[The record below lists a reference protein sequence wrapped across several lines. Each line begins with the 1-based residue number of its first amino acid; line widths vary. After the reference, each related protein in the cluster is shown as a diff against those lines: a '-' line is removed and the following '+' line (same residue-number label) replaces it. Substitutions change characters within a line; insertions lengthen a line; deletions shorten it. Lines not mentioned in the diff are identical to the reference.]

1 MILNGGDMG
10 SNTIS
15 RCEWSLGTP
24 IYVDYHDLEWGTPVH
39 DDVKLFE
46 MIALDGMQ
54 AGLSWLTILKKREHF
69 RKAFDGF
76 RPEIIAAYPPEKVE
90 ELLQDAGIIRNRA
103 KVAAIV
109 TNARLTLEV
118 QQEFGSLDNYLWRF
132 VDGKPVVNGWRSM
145 SQIPASTPLSDR
157 VSQDLK
163 SRGYKFCGTTI
174 TYAFLQ
180 AAGLV
185 NDHVVDCFRYKEL
198 TKS

>member
-1 MILNGGDMG
+1 ME

-54 AGLSWLTILKKREHF
+54 AGLSWLTILKKRENF

-76 RPEIIAAYPPEKVE
+76 RPEIIAGYSPEKTE

-103 KVAAIV
+103 KIAAIV

-118 QQEFGSLDNYLWRF
+118 QQEFGSLDSYLWGF
-132 VDGKPVVNGWRSM
+132 VDGKPVVNGWTSM
-145 SQIPASTPLSDR
+145 GQIPASTLLSDQL
-157 VSQDLK
+157 SQDMK
-163 SRGYKFCGTTI
+163 KRGFKFCGSTI

-185 NDHVVDCFRYKEL
+185 NDHVVDCFRYRDL
-198 TKS
+198 TQK

>member
-1 MILNGGDMG
+1 MESD
-10 SNTIS
+10 TIS

-54 AGLSWLTILKKREHF
+54 AGLSWLTILKKRENF

-76 RPEIIAAYPPEKVE
+76 RPEIIAGYSPTKME

-103 KVAAIV
+103 KIAAIV
-109 TNARLTLEV
+109 TNARLTLEL
-118 QQEFGSLDNYLWRF
+118 QQEFGSLDHYLWGF
-132 VDGKPVVNGWRSM
+132 VDGKPVVNGWTSM
-145 SQIPASTPLSDR
+145 NQIPASTPLSDR
-157 VSQDLK
+157 VSQDMK
-163 SRGYKFCGTTI
+163 KRGFKFCGTTI

-185 NDHVVDCFRYKEL
+185 NDHVVDCFRYRQL
-198 TKS
+198 TQK

>member
-1 MILNGGDMG
+1 MESD
-10 SNTIS
+10 SIS

-24 IYVDYHDLEWGTPVH
+24 IYVDYHDMEWGTPVH

-54 AGLSWLTILKKREHF
+54 AGLSWLTILKKRENF

-76 RPEIIAAYPPEKVE
+76 RPEIIVGYSPAKME

-103 KVAAIV
+103 KIAAIV

-118 QQEFGSLDNYLWRF
+118 QKEFGSLDNYLWGF
-132 VDGKPVVNGWRSM
+132 VDGKPVVNGWTSM

-157 VSQDLK
+157 VSQDMK
-163 SRGYKFCGTTI
+163 KRGFKFCGTTI

-198 TKS
+198 TK

>member
-1 MILNGGDMG
+1 METN
-10 SNTIS
+10 SIS

-24 IYVDYHDLEWGTPVH
+24 IYVDYHDMEWGTPVH

-54 AGLSWLTILKKREHF
+54 AGLSWLTILKKRENF

-76 RPEIIAAYPPEKVE
+76 RPEIIVGYSPAKME

-103 KVAAIV
+103 KIAAIV

-118 QQEFGSLDNYLWRF
+118 QQEFGSLDHYLWGF

-157 VSQDLK
+157 VSQDMK
-163 SRGYKFCGTTI
+163 KRGFKFCGSTI

-185 NDHVVDCFRYKEL
+185 NDHVVDCFRYNEL
-198 TKS
+198 TQK

>member
-1 MILNGGDMG
+1 ME
-10 SNTIS
+10 STTIS
-15 RCEWSLGTP
+15 RCEWSMGTP

-39 DDVKLFE
+39 DDIQLFE

-54 AGLSWLTILKKREHF
+54 AGLSWLTILKKRENF

-76 RPEIIAAYPPEKVE
+76 RPEIIAGYSTEKTE
-90 ELLQDAGIIRNRA
+90 ELLLDAGIIRNRA

-118 QQEFGSLDNYLWRF
+118 QQEFGSLDSYLWGF
-132 VDGKPVVNGWRSM
+132 VEGKPVVNGWTSM
-145 SQIPASTPLSDR
+145 GQIPASTPLSDR
-157 VSQDLK
+157 VSQDMK
-163 SRGYKFCGTTI
+163 KRGFKFCGTTI

-185 NDHVVDCFRYKEL
+185 NDHVVDCFRFSEL
-198 TKS
+198 TRI

>member
-1 MILNGGDMG
+1 ME
-10 SNTIS
+10 SNSIS

-54 AGLSWLTILKKREHF
+54 AGLSWLTILKKRENF

-76 RPEIIAAYPPEKVE
+76 RPEIIVGYSPAKME

-103 KVAAIV
+103 KIAAIV

-118 QQEFGSLDNYLWRF
+118 QKEFGSLDHYLWGF
-132 VDGKPVVNGWRSM
+132 VDGKPVVNGWTSM
-145 SQIPASTPLSDR
+145 NQIPASTPLSDR
-157 VSQDLK
+157 VSQDMK
-163 SRGYKFCGTTI
+163 KRGFKFCGTTI

-198 TKS
+198 TQK

>member
-1 MILNGGDMG
+1 MA
-10 SNTIS
+10 TTVS

-24 IYVDYHDLEWGTPVH
+24 IYVDYHDLEWGVPVH

-54 AGLSWLTILKKREHF
+54 AGLSWLTILKKRENF

-76 RPEIIAAYPPEKVE
+76 RPEIIVGYSPAKME

-103 KVAAIV
+103 KIAAIV
-109 TNARLTLEV
+109 TNARLTLEM
-118 QQEFGSLDNYLWRF
+118 QKEFGSLDHYLWGF
-132 VDGKPVVNGWRSM
+132 VDGKPVVNGWTSM
-145 SQIPASTPLSDR
+145 NQIPASTPLSDR
-157 VSQDLK
+157 VSQDMK
-163 SRGYKFCGTTI
+163 KRGFKFCGTTI

-185 NDHVVDCFRYKEL
+185 NDHVVDCFRYNEL
-198 TKS
+198 TQK

>member
-1 MILNGGDMG
+1 ME
-10 SNTIS
+10 STSIS

-54 AGLSWLTILKKREHF
+54 AGLSWLTILKKRENF

-76 RPEIIAAYPPEKVE
+76 RPEIIVGYSPEKMDD
-90 ELLQDAGIIRNRA
+90 LLQDAGIIRNRA
-103 KVAAIV
+103 KIAAIV

-118 QQEFGSLDNYLWRF
+118 QKEFGSLDRYLWGF
-132 VDGKPVVNGWRSM
+132 VDGKPVVNGWTSM
-145 SQIPASTPLSDR
+145 SQIPASTPLSDQ
-157 VSQDLK
+157 VSQDMK
-163 SRGYKFCGTTI
+163 KRGFKFCGSTI

-198 TKS
+198 TQQ

>member
-1 MILNGGDMG
+1 ME
-10 SNTIS
+10 SNSIS

-24 IYVDYHDLEWGTPVH
+24 IYVDYHDMEWGTPVH

-54 AGLSWLTILKKREHF
+54 AGLSWLTILKKRENF

-76 RPEIIAAYPPEKVE
+76 RPEIIVGYSPAKME

-103 KVAAIV
+103 KIAAIV

-118 QQEFGSLDNYLWRF
+118 QKEFGSLDHYLWGF
-132 VDGKPVVNGWRSM
+132 VDGKPVVNGWTSM

-157 VSQDLK
+157 VSQDMK
-163 SRGYKFCGTTI
+163 KRGFKFCGTTI

-198 TKS
+198 TE

>member
-1 MILNGGDMG
+1 METN
-10 SNTIS
+10 SIS

-24 IYVDYHDLEWGTPVH
+24 IYVDYHDMEWGTPVH

-54 AGLSWLTILKKREHF
+54 AGLSWLTILKKRENF

-76 RPEIIAAYPPEKVE
+76 RPEIIVGYSPAKME

-103 KVAAIV
+103 KIAAIV

-118 QQEFGSLDNYLWRF
+118 QQEFGSLDRYLWGF
-132 VDGKPVVNGWRSM
+132 VDGKTVVNGWTSM
-145 SQIPASTPLSDR
+145 GQIPASTPLSDR
-157 VSQDLK
+157 VSQDMK
-163 SRGYKFCGTTI
+163 KRGFKFCGSTI

-185 NDHVVDCFRYKEL
+185 NDHVVDCFRYNEL
-198 TKS
+198 TQQ

>member
-1 MILNGGDMG
+1 M
-10 SNTIS
+10 
-15 RCEWSLGTP
+15 E
-24 IYVDYHDLEWGTPVH
+24 YHDLEWGVPVH

-54 AGLSWLTILKKREHF
+54 AGLSWLTILKKRENF

-76 RPEIIAAYPPEKVE
+76 HPEIIVGYSSAKME

-103 KVAAIV
+103 KIAAIV

-118 QQEFGSLDNYLWRF
+118 QQEFGSLDSYLWGF
-132 VDGKPVVNGWRSM
+132 VDGKPVINSWKTM
-145 SQIPASTPLSDR
+145 SELPASTPLSDR
-157 VSQDLK
+157 VSQDMK
-163 SRGYKFCGTTI
+163 KRGFKFCGTTI

-185 NDHVVDCFRYKEL
+185 NDHVVDCFRYGEL
-198 TKS
+198 TKK

>member
-1 MILNGGDMG
+1 MESD
-10 SNTIS
+10 SIS
-15 RCEWSLGTP
+15 RCEWSIGTP

-54 AGLSWLTILKKREHF
+54 AGLSWLTILKKRENF

-76 RPEIIAAYPPEKVE
+76 RPEIIAEYSSEKME
-90 ELLQDAGIIRNRA
+90 ELLRDAGIIRNRA
-103 KVAAIV
+103 KIAAIV

-118 QQEFGSLDNYLWRF
+118 QQEFGSLDSYLWGF

-145 SQIPASTPLSDR
+145 GEIPASTPLSDQ
-157 VSQDLK
+157 VSQDMK
-163 SRGYKFCGTTI
+163 KRGFKFCGTTI

-185 NDHVVDCFRYKEL
+185 NDHVVDCFRYREL
-198 TKS
+198 TKI

>member
-1 MILNGGDMG
+1 ME
-10 SNTIS
+10 SNSIS
-15 RCEWSLGTP
+15 RCEWGGGDRQLME
-24 IYVDYHDLEWGTPVH
+24 YHDLEWGVPVH

-54 AGLSWLTILKKREHF
+54 AGLSWLTILKKRENF

-76 RPEIIAAYPPEKVE
+76 RPEIIVGYSPAKME

-103 KVAAIV
+103 KIAAIV

-118 QQEFGSLDNYLWRF
+118 QQEFGSLDQYLWGF
-132 VDGKPVVNGWRSM
+132 VDGKPVVNSWRSM
-145 SQIPASTPLSDR
+145 SELPASTPLSDR
-157 VSQDLK
+157 VSQDMK
-163 SRGYKFCGTTI
+163 KRGFKFCGTTI

-185 NDHVVDCFRYKEL
+185 NDHVVDCFRYGEL
-198 TKS
+198 TKA

>member
-1 MILNGGDMG
+1 MG
-10 SNTIS
+10 SDTIS

-39 DDVKLFE
+39 DDIKLFE

-54 AGLSWLTILKKREHF
+54 AGLSWLTILKKRENF

-76 RPEIIAAYPPEKVE
+76 RPEIIVGYSPAKME

-103 KVAAIV
+103 KIAAIV

-118 QQEFGSLDNYLWRF
+118 QQEFGSLDSYLWGF
-132 VDGKPVVNGWRSM
+132 VDGKPVINSWKTM
-145 SQIPASTPLSDR
+145 SELPASTPLSDR
-157 VSQDLK
+157 VSQDMK
-163 SRGYKFCGTTI
+163 KRGFKFCGTTI

-185 NDHVVDCFRYKEL
+185 NDHVVDCFRYGEL
-198 TKS
+198 TKK

>member
-1 MILNGGDMG
+1 ME

-54 AGLSWLTILKKREHF
+54 AGLSWLTILKKRENF

-76 RPEIIAAYPPEKVE
+76 RPEIIAGYSPEKTE

-103 KVAAIV
+103 KIAAIV

-118 QQEFGSLDNYLWRF
+118 QQEFGSLDSYLWGF
-132 VDGKPVVNGWRSM
+132 VDGKPVVNGWTSM
-145 SQIPASTPLSDR
+145 GQIPASTLLSDQL
-157 VSQDLK
+157 SQDMK
-163 SRGYKFCGTTI
+163 KRGFKFCGSTI

-185 NDHVVDCFRYKEL
+185 NDHVVDCFRYREL
-198 TKS
+198 TQK

>member
-1 MILNGGDMG
+1 M
-10 SNTIS
+10 
-15 RCEWSLGTP
+15 
-24 IYVDYHDLEWGTPVH
+24 DYHDLEWGTPVH

-54 AGLSWLTILKKREHF
+54 AGLSWLTILKKRENF

-76 RPEIIAAYPPEKVE
+76 RPEIIVDYSPEKME

-103 KVAAIV
+103 KMAAIV

-118 QQEFGSLDNYLWRF
+118 QQEFGSLDHYLWGF
-132 VDGKPVVNGWRSM
+132 VDGKPVVNSWRSM
-145 SQIPASTPLSDR
+145 SELPASTPLSDR
-157 VSQDLK
+157 VSQDMK
-163 SRGYKFCGTTI
+163 KRGFKFCGTTI

-185 NDHVVDCFRYKEL
+185 NDHVVDCFRYQEL

>member
-1 MILNGGDMG
+1 MG
-10 SNTIS
+10 SDTIS

-24 IYVDYHDLEWGTPVH
+24 IYVDYHDMEWGTPVH

-54 AGLSWLTILKKREHF
+54 AGLSWLTILKKRENF

-76 RPEIIAAYPPEKVE
+76 RPEIIVGYSPAKME

-103 KVAAIV
+103 KIAAIV
-109 TNARLTLEV
+109 TNARLTLEI
-118 QQEFGSLDNYLWRF
+118 QKEFGSLDNYLWGF
-132 VDGKPVVNGWRSM
+132 VDGKPVVNGWTSM

-157 VSQDLK
+157 VSQDMK
-163 SRGYKFCGTTI
+163 KRGFKFCGTTI

-185 NDHVVDCFRYKEL
+185 NDHVVDCFRYREL
-198 TKS
+198 TQK

>member
-1 MILNGGDMG
+1 M
-10 SNTIS
+10 
-15 RCEWSLGTP
+15 E
-24 IYVDYHDLEWGTPVH
+24 YHDLEWGVPVQ

-54 AGLSWLTILKKREHF
+54 AGLSWLTILKKRENF

-76 RPEIIAAYPPEKVE
+76 HPEIIVGYSPAKME

-103 KVAAIV
+103 KIAAIV

-118 QQEFGSLDNYLWRF
+118 QHEFGSLDNYLWGF
-132 VDGKPVVNGWRSM
+132 VDGKTVVNSWRSM
-145 SQIPASTPLSDR
+145 SELPASTPLSDR
-157 VSQDLK
+157 VSQDMK
-163 SRGYKFCGTTI
+163 KRGFKFCGTTI

-185 NDHVVDCFRYKEL
+185 NDHVVDCFRYGEL
-198 TKS
+198 TKK